1 MLLGYLYTIVDGP
14 MNIQNCLIS
23 EVGNSVR
30 EPSSRVRATIITAIT
45 SIFNGSKIYFAQAQY
60 R

>member
-1 MLLGYLYTIVDGP
+1 
-14 MNIQNCLIS
+14 MNIQNCLFS
-23 EVGNSVR
+23 EMDNSVR
-30 EPSSRVRATIITAIT
+30 EPSSKVRATIITAIT

>member
-1 MLLGYLYTIVDGP
+1 MLLGYLYSIVDGQ

-23 EVGNSVR
+23 CVEYSVR
-30 EPSSRVRATIITAIT
+30 EPSSKIRATIITAIT
-45 SIFNGSKIYFAQAQY
+45 SIFNGSKLYFAQAQY

>member
-1 MLLGYLYTIVDGP
+1 MLGYLYTIVDGS
-14 MNIQNCLIS
+14 MNILNCLIS

-30 EPSSRVRATIITAIT
+30 EPSSKVRATIITAIT
-45 SIFNGSKIYFAQAQY
+45 SIFNGSKIFFAQAQY

>member
-1 MLLGYLYTIVDGP
+1 MLLGYLYSIFDGP
-14 MNIQNCLIS
+14 MNIQSCLIS

-30 EPSSRVRATIITAIT
+30 EPSSKIRATIITAIT